1 MMDSLKTA
9 KKVYLI
15 GIGGIGI
22 SSLARMLLHNGVEV
36 QGVNDSE
43 SPETLN
49 ELRNIGVKIDLYDCD
64 NHDSLPV
71 MPRDTD
77 FFIYSVAWED
87 RGPKMLEAARSTGK
101 PVLNYFEALGELS
114 RTYKTIAISG
124 THGKTTTT
132 AMLAYVLKETSV
144 NPTAVVGSLV
154 NFGDG
159 KRTNFLPGGDEYLVV
174 EACEYKRHFQYF
186 KPHIFVITNIE
197 LDHVDYYKDLPDVQD
212 AFKTVVANSHMI
224 VCDAED
230 ETVAPVIKDAEA
242 KVIDVAAYRKSV
254 PELKVIGEHNK
265 ENAAL
270 VLAVADILKVQIK
283 QAQEALKS
291 FSGTWRRLEYKGET
305 KETNGGVHVYD
316 DYAHHP
322 TEIKASIKAIRDKHK
337 DSEII
342 AIFEPHMY
350 SRTKALLSGFATAF
364 ADADKVIIAPIY
376 AAREDSDGVT
386 SAESLS
392 AEIGKHHSD
401 VSWTKT
407 LKEIPTFLSNVKK
420 GSVLLFMGAGD
431 IYKIADLVIK
441 Q

>member
-1 MMDSLKTA
+1 MSSLKTA

-36 QGVNDSE
+36 HGVNDSE

-49 ELRNIGVKIDLYDCD
+49 ELRNMGVKIDLYDLD

-71 MPRDTD
+71 MPSDID

-87 RGPKMLEAARSTGK
+87 RGPKILEAARSTGK

-132 AMLAYVLKETSV
+132 AMLAYVLKETGV

-154 NFGDG
+154 DFGDG
-159 KRTNFLPGGDEYLVV
+159 KRTNYLPGGDEYLVV

-197 LDHVDYYKDLPDVQD
+197 LDHVDYYQDLSDVQD
-212 AFKTVVANSHMI
+212 AFKTVVGNSHMI
-224 VCDAED
+224 VCNAED
-230 ETVAPVIKDAEA
+230 KNVSEVIKNAQA

-254 PELKVIGEHNK
+254 PELKLLGEHNK

-270 VLAVADILKVQIK
+270 VLAVADILKVQAN

-291 FSGTWRRLEYKGET
+291 FGGTWRRLEHKGET
-305 KETNGGVHVYD
+305 KDNLHVYD

-322 TEIKASIKAIRDKHK
+322 TEIKASIKAVRDKYK

-350 SRTKALLSGFATAF
+350 SRTKALLSDFGAAF
-364 ADADKVIIAPIY
+364 SDADKVIVAPIY
-376 AAREDSDGVT
+376 AAREPSDGVT
-386 SAESLS
+386 NAEML
-392 AEIGKHHSD
+392 AHEIGKHHKS

-407 LKEIPTFLSNVKK
+407 LKEIPNFLSNVKK